1 MAQTTRSS
9 SRSSSSGSSRTKRS
23 TSRNGSSGSS
33 RSARSSS
40 KRTSSNGGSSTSSR
54 SRRSTT
60 SASPRTSPGN
70 RSARQTPSNGPI
82 AKTGGKVVELAS
94 KAKAPLL
101 AGGAALAG
109 VAGGVALKSRNQNRR
124 PLKRLSSVSLPKSLK
139 NVDLGKVDLDSLTSA
154 ARQVQSIGEQV
165 GDVVDAAEKTRKKH
179 K

>member
-1 MAQTTRSS
+1 MAVR
-9 SRSSSSGSSRTKRS
+9 RPPGPGAAPRRPPGE
-23 TSRNGSSGSS
+23 R
-33 RSARSSS
+33 RRAPRARQA
-40 KRTSSNGGSSTSSR
+40 SSNGT
-54 SRRSTT
+54 
-60 SASPRTSPGN
+60 
-70 RSARQTPSNGPI
+70 I
-82 AKTGGKVVELAS
+82 AKTGEKVVELAS

-139 NVDLGKVDLDSLTSA
+139 NVDLGKVDLDSLTSV